1 MTLPYLLPIL
11 ITAERSAYAV
21 HPTQALIQLEKK
33 TVKAN
38 IISKDYLNLR
48 FVWLA
53 TAVFVTLLAV
63 VSVKT
68 VQGRVNLK
76 AGQMPKE
83 KIARKNFSSTDGQ
96 KFSLESMK
104 GNIVVVNFFGAWC
117 GYSKREAQW
126 LSKLVGEQNNSQ
138 LKVVGMSVKDPRT
151 NSQNLKLF
159 VEGQNVNY
167 PVVNDVEDQYFMDF
181 VESTD
186 VSVPQTLIYSR
197 DGRLLAHFNGYNQQV
212 GDAITTKVKEALAG
226 K

>member
-1 MTLPYLLPIL
+1 M
-11 ITAERSAYAV
+11 
-21 HPTQALIQLEKK
+21 
-33 TVKAN
+33 KAN
-38 IISKDYLNLR
+38 IILKDHLNPR

-53 TAVFVTLLAV
+53 TAVFLTLLAV
-63 VSVKT
+63 ISVKT
-68 VQGRVNLK
+68 VQGRVSAK
-76 AGQMPKE
+76 VGQMPKE
-83 KIARKNFSSTDGQ
+83 KIFLKIFSPTDVS

-104 GNIVVVNFFGAWC
+104 GNVVVVNFFGAWC
-117 GYSKREAQW
+117 GHSKREAQW

-138 LKVVGMSVKDPRT
+138 LKVIGMSVKDLRT

-181 VESTD
+181 VESND

-212 GDAITTKVKEALAG
+212 GDAITVKVKEALAG
-226 K
+226 R

>member
-1 MTLPYLLPIL
+1 M
-11 ITAERSAYAV
+11 
-21 HPTQALIQLEKK
+21 
-33 TVKAN
+33 KAN
-38 IISKDYLNLR
+38 IISKDHLNLR

-53 TAVFVTLLAV
+53 TAVFLTLLAV

-68 VQGRVNLK
+68 AQGRVNVK

-83 KIARKNFSSTDGQ
+83 KIARKVFSPTDGS
-96 KFSLESMK
+96 KFSLEAMK
-104 GNIVVVNFFGAWC
+104 GNVVVVNFFGAWC

-138 LKVVGMSVKDPRT
+138 LKVIGMSVKDPRT
-151 NSQNLKLF
+151 NPQNLKLF

-181 VESTD
+181 VESND

-212 GDAITTKVKEALAG
+212 GDAITVKVKEALAG
-226 K
+226 R

>member
-1 MTLPYLLPIL
+1 M
-11 ITAERSAYAV
+11 
-21 HPTQALIQLEKK
+21 
-33 TVKAN
+33 KAN
-38 IISKDYLNLR
+38 IILKDHLNPR

-53 TAVFVTLLAV
+53 TAVFLTLLAV
-63 VSVKT
+63 ISVKT
-68 VQGRVNLK
+68 VQGRVSAK
-76 AGQMPKE
+76 VGQMPKE
-83 KIARKNFSSTDGQ
+83 KIVRKIFSPTDGS

-104 GNIVVVNFFGAWC
+104 GNVVVVNFFGAWC

-138 LKVVGMSVKDPRT
+138 LKVIGMSVKDLRT

-181 VESTD
+181 VESND

-212 GDAITTKVKEALAG
+212 GDAITVKVKEALAG
-226 K
+226 R

>member
-1 MTLPYLLPIL
+1 MKI
-11 ITAERSAYAV
+11 
-21 HPTQALIQLEKK
+21 
-33 TVKAN
+33 N
-38 IISKDYLNLR
+38 IISKDHLNPR

-53 TAVFVTLLAV
+53 TAVFLTLLAV
-63 VSVKT
+63 ISVKT
-68 VQGRVNLK
+68 VQGRVTAK
-76 AGQMPKE
+76 VGQMPKE
-83 KIARKNFSSTDGQ
+83 TIVRKIFSPTDGS

-104 GNIVVVNFFGAWC
+104 GNVVVVNFFGAWC
-117 GYSKREAQW
+117 GHSKREAQW

-138 LKVVGMSVKDPRT
+138 LKVIGMSVKDPRT

-159 VEGQNVNY
+159 VAGQNVNY

-181 VESTD
+181 VESND

-212 GDAITTKVKEALAG
+212 GDAITVKVKDALAG